1 MATATNGNNN
11 VNEENA
17 AIIGNNSK
25 EIVKILENTENA
37 KVLEM
42 VLSVEIDEN
51 EKNRKLDE
59 IEKIYIAAADALV
72 KTPFEKHVFQ
82 PFNDLLSKYTLDFT
96 EARRLDMKYFGYA
109 GTFWREAYNFPHA
122 CDSLTLFENDAIV
135 SNIGLLT
142 FDVTYIGE
150 SDIEDNESDME
161 EVENIYENAAYALE
175 QNPSDKEVLT
185 PFIEMLDHYTICFH
199 KAQDLDIKYFGC
211 DGDFWREAY
220 NFPHVDDIIPTF
232 TEGAIVSKIG
242 LLTFKV
248 TYFDDV
254 D

>member
-1 MATATNGNNN
+1 MATATN
-11 VNEENA
+11 
-17 AIIGNNSK
+17 GNNSK

-42 VLSVEIDEN
+42 VLSSEIDEN
-51 EKNRKLDE
+51 EKNRELDE

-82 PFNDLLSKYTLDFT
+82 PFNDLLSKYTTLDFT

-122 CDSLTLFENDAIV
+122 CESLTLFENDAIV

-150 SDIEDNESDME
+150 EDIEDNEHDME

-220 NFPHVDDIIPTF
+220 NFPYVDDIISTF
-232 TEGAIVSKIG
+232 TEGAIVGKIG